1 MASLPAGH
9 PWTVPVTELSVALA
23 RAAGIARGGTPVIV
37 QPRPGMPIERVSLY
51 VARCEQPPG
60 TIVRVLHNLE
70 PSTVADMQRQFGYYG
85 HRRAKD
91 AQVPPDIIIVTHAP
105 ADGLEHA
112 LGRRVQVVETT
123 LAVVGTA
130 MRDEPVRGRLIEP
143 ADHLNAQIMAALHR
157 GRGEPVSRQC
167 KEDLDAQI
175 EEALRAPVGMSNAGS
190 GRKKR
195 TRRPSCRLA
204 SSAVSD
210 DRENSM
216 RAWRWAVRN
225 SDRPRIAAYPVMT
238 RML

>member
-70 PSTVADMQRQFGYYG
+70 PSTVANMQRQFGYYG

-123 LAVVGTA
+123 SAVVGTA

-157 GRGEPVSRQC
+157 GRGEPVSRQVGGPG
-167 KEDLDAQI
+167 
-175 EEALRAPVGMSNAGS
+175 RADRGSTPRRPWACRTPGAAGRS
-190 GRKKR
+190 GRAGRAVAWHRRLSATTAR
-195 TRRPSCRLA
+195 TR
-204 SSAVSD
+204 
-210 DRENSM
+210 
-216 RAWRWAVRN
+216 
-225 SDRPRIAAYPVMT
+225 
-238 RML
+238 